1 LISQESVN
9 ECSLPVTK
17 VLYVKVMVYCFIWLS

>member
-1 LISQESVN
+1 MTFLISQESVN

-17 VLYVKVMVYCFIWLS
+17 VLYVKVMVYCFI